1 MLLRWNIMQK
11 FKKNLFE
18 IQRFYLFKAFKQ
30 LSILIKRRLAL
41 QHSFPLNVSLTLKMV
56 SVCERKLRELRP
68 LQIIIWS
75 LSKPKNAESTI
86 QQSTDFYSHW
96 NIFLFKRCLV
106 FLWFIAKETKAEFL
120 TTFQSTLFLWKYSS
134 TISTSLTV
142 KTGLGPG

>member
-56 SVCERKLRELRP
+56 SVRERKLRELRP

-75 LSKPKNAESTI
+75 LSKLKNAESTI

-106 FLWFIAKETKAEFL
+106 FYCLSQKRRRLNFWLLFKVRSFCGNIVVQFL
-120 TTFQSTLFLWKYSS
+120 LA
-134 TISTSLTV
+134 
-142 KTGLGPG
+142 